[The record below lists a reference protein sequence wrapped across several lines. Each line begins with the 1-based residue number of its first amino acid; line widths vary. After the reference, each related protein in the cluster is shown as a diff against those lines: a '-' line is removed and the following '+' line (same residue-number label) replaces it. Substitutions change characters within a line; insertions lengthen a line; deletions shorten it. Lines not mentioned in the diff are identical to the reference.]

1 MIATITSITIV
12 SGMFSAI
19 IEMKTLTTVMT
30 EETSCGRLWLI
41 IWRRV
46 SMSLV

>member
-1 MIATITSITIV
+1 MARV
-12 SGMFSAI
+12 SRVRGMFRI
-19 IEMKTLTTVMT
+19 IMDTSTLTTVM
-30 EETSCGRLWLI
+30 EQLSSWGMLWLI

>member
-1 MIATITSITIV
+1 MVTAVRGRLSTSMET
-12 SGMFSAI
+12 
-19 IEMKTLTTVMT
+19 KTLTTLMVQL
-30 EETSCGRLWLI
+30 SSWGRLWLI

>member
-1 MIATITSITIV
+1 MLST
-12 SGMFSAI
+12 I
-19 IEMKTLTTVMT
+19 IEIKTLTTVMVQL
-30 EETSCGRLWLI
+30 SSWGMLWLI